1 MERNTTMSEQLAFR
15 TPSSLILTSSTAMG
29 YVAVAVVDERIFG
42 ISIGHSAG
50 RPAAGRLAKMLGESL
65 ESIPFDCPHDV
76 GERLALEA
84 LDRVVRYSDGEPVTF
99 DDLPVAL
106 DHLSPFQ
113 RRVAAACRA
122 IPRGR
127 TRTYGELATKAGA
140 PGAARAVGQV
150 MAGNRTPLIVPCHRV
165 VAAGGGLGGFSAPQG
180 LALKRQLLAMESG
193 EDDGE
198 PLFEPPARSKRRA
211 VVSGR

>member
-1 MERNTTMSEQLAFR
+1 MNEQLAFR
-15 TPSSLILTSSTAMG
+15 TSSSLILTSSTALG
-29 YVAVAVVDERIFG
+29 HVAVAVAEGMIVG
-42 ISIGHSAG
+42 VSIGHSAG
-50 RPAAGRLAKMLGESL
+50 RTAAGRLAKMLGESL
-65 ESIPFDCPHDV
+65 ESIELDGAHDAD
-76 GERLALEA
+76 ERLALET
-84 LDRVVRYSDGEPVTF
+84 LDRLVRYSDGEPVSF

-127 TRTYGELATKAGA
+127 TRTYGELAAKAGA

-150 MAGNRTPLIVPCHRV
+150 MAGNRTPLVVPCHRV

-193 EDDGE
+193 EGASE
-198 PLFEPPARSKRRA
+198 PLFDGPARPKRRA
-211 VVSGR
+211 MAAGH

>member
-1 MERNTTMSEQLAFR
+1 MNEQLAFR
-15 TPSSLILTSSTAMG
+15 TPSSLILTSSTALG
-29 YVAVAVVDERIFG
+29 HVAVAVADWQIVG
-42 ISIGHSAG
+42 VSIGHSAG
-50 RPAAGRLAKMLGESL
+50 RPAAARLAKMLGESL
-65 ESIPFDCPHDV
+65 ESIRFDCPHDAD
-76 GERLALEA
+76 ERLALEA
-84 LDRVVRYSDGEPVTF
+84 LDRVVRYSDGEPVTL

-127 TRTYGELATKAGA
+127 TRTYGELAVKAGA

-193 EDDGE
+193 DDAE
-198 PLFEPPARSKRRA
+198 PLFDAPTRPKRRA
-211 VVSGR
+211 MAAGR